1 MYVMTA
7 SDVHKKIK
15 EISLKYI
22 SKKPPISVD
31 NLAVE
36 LGLNPEDLPALLK
49 DLENLGLIH
58 LNEQHLWIT
67 DSGLQASLP

>member
-1 MYVMTA
+1 MTA

-22 SKKPPISVD
+22 SKKPPIHVD
-31 NLAVE
+31 NLAIE
-36 LGLNPEDLPALLK
+36 LGLHPENELGPFLSDLK
-49 DLENLGLIH
+49 NLGLIH
-58 LNEQHLWIT
+58 LNDQHVQIT